1 MGDPSETGHAHI
13 EKEQTPIMIKT
24 SSSRSY
30 DKLIRQLFERTRNKL
45 LTLPSD
51 PFNSIL
57 RETAQQWP
65 QKRVSDFM
73 LMDVRKA
80 QWFNL

>member
-1 MGDPSETGHAHI
+1 
-13 EKEQTPIMIKT
+13 MIKT

-57 RETAQQWP
+57 RETAQQWS